1 MKKLRFFKALFV
13 AAALALVIPGCSGV
27 DSDEGT
33 NTPQTQG
40 NKVAL
45 KISASEGYRTALPT
59 VDLTSYTYEL
69 TADVVT
75 GNTAANNPTTLISA
89 GTSYADLIKTNSV
102 YVEADKTYLF
112 TLTATN
118 GDSGDILSGTVTQEI
133 TASSNM
139 LSFQLFAVDS
149 TSDTG
154 SVSIEVTY
162 DDGYGVASV
171 VPTLHKTDG
180 TSLASTYPLT
190 YTAGGTVGT
199 GIITGSVPVG
209 ASYVEIVLKDES
221 STEIGSLPQEA
232 VYAVKGLTSS
242 SKVNVQVKRYKAT
255 IALTTSDDSAPTLT
269 LKNPAIT
276 TEGYAGIST
285 SGEGSP
291 FTVTTAGE
299 NAPYTYTYTGY
310 VSAAAYDVYKGATKI
325 GTVQNVNALELNES
339 VTLTSIA
346 VTWKDGTAPTLYVGT
361 TEAQLRAALTV
372 TATLSS
378 GTNTVTDYTISDF
391 DSTATTAQ
399 TVTVSYTYNGVTEIA
414 TIALT
419 LVANAPTITGIAVD
433 TSSTHKTAFAV
444 GNAFELTGLVI
455 KRTYSDASTDTISY
469 STDNASEFGV
479 AFFSDASCETSA
491 GTGFTQFT
499 VGTYYVQVTYA
510 GFTLAYGVIV
520 TDAYILTTDTATLNL
535 TKTNI
540 NSCSYLAVTT
550 DNWQNDKTYGGVT
563 GDFYNMSTTDRT
575 LTIKIVGVASFT
587 VYVQNSTANRS
598 YTVTIGKG
606 TANSVTHGGAGVEGK
621 SFDTNT
627 TEETTI
633 VLGGGGKSVYP
644 VYIELSKSPLSTKK
658 DLAVNGSLTAAYTIP
673 SSATGNKG
681 EETTITLSN
690 VSVPTTAVTV
700 SGDTSTTVAGA
711 WAWDAPTT
719 ELTIATGDWS
729 SGTATVTAKATFT
742 PSDTSAYN
750 TLAAQNVTI
759 TVTDERVEASTEVE
773 VTAGKIYYW
782 DLISDV
788 ASDSSATATVEDFV
802 NGLKLAVAGGYTV
815 DANYGLQLSANTTF
829 TFPVVRNS
837 RIVAYLT
844 YTGGGA
850 KEIALSVG
858 ESALDSV
865 SLNVGDCKAAN
876 GPVPVAW
883 AYTGAAGTAVLT
895 VPANV
900 RIAKI
905 VLDTTVIA
913 ADSFV
918 GATYTFTSDSNW
930 VAYSGEKKTAK
941 TYYPHLLSGTAG
953 ASNIFWYGT
962 NGLAVFN
969 DGADGLKTQP
979 NSGNCPVYLTVPV
992 YGACTITV
1000 VSSTLDN
1007 APVIYNGGTAVA
1019 TMTAD
1024 SQTSTTYSATCK
1036 GLTGLNVLSI
1046 AIPSANASGTKTQQ
1060 KIQSI
1065 SITEASNTTPVT
1077 FSLTAVGSSD
1087 ITLAYSNGTLTA
1099 SAVSGATVAETGY
1112 KWYIDNALQS
1122 AATSATLN
1130 VSALTSGIHSIVV
1143 EATDSSTGV
1152 TYAAQYVLTV
1162 N

>member
-59 VDLTSYTYEL
+59 VDLSSYTYEL
-69 TADVVT
+69 TADVMT
-75 GNTAANNPTTLISA
+75 ENTPAENPTSLIPA
-89 GTSYADLIKTNSV
+89 GTSYTNLTKANSV

-118 GDSGDILSGTVTQEI
+118 GDSGDILSGTVTKQI
-133 TASSNM
+133 TTSDST
-139 LSFQLFAVDS
+139 LSFQLFAIDS

-171 VPTLHKTDG
+171 IPMLYKTDG
-180 TSLASTYPLT
+180 TSLAETYPLT

-199 GIITGSVPVG
+199 GTITGSVPVG

-221 STEIGSLPQEA
+221 STEIGSIPQEA

-242 SKVNVQVKRYKAT
+242 SAVNIQVKRYKAT
-255 IALTTSDDSAPTLT
+255 IDLTTSDDSAPTLT

-285 SGEGSP
+285 SGEGTP
-291 FTVTTAGE
+291 FTVTKAGDSV
-299 NAPYTYTYTGY
+299 PYTYTYTGD
-310 VSAAAYDVYKGATKI
+310 VPTAAYDVYKGATKI

-339 VTLTSIA
+339 VTLESIA
-346 VTWKDGTAPTLYVGT
+346 VAWKDGTAPTLYVGT

-378 GTNTVTDYTISDF
+378 GTNTVTEYTISDF
-391 DSTATTAQ
+391 DSTATTEQ
-399 TVTVSYTYNGVTEIA
+399 TVTVSYTYNGVTKTD
-414 TIALT
+414 TIAVT
-419 LVANAPTITGIAVD
+419 LVAAVTTCTVTFVKNAENASITVTTQSIPSGTATALTSATVLGLSYNGYTFSGWATSDNSTTVAYADGAEITITEDTMLYAVW
-433 TSSTHKTAFAV
+433 TSLSLKAADYTALPS
-444 GNAFELTGLVI
+444 NLVI
-455 KRTYSDASTDTISY
+455 SPFFTIGSAISY
-469 STDNASEFGV
+469 STDNSIKNFKTGGAVTSTGKNIEVTVTQAATITITWFCTSDSRTSNVV
-479 AFFSDASCETSA
+479 AKSGTSVTPIATRVTDSNSVEKKTTYTDIWTVSGA
-491 GTGFTQFT
+491 GTYL
-499 VGTYYVQVTYA
+499 VG
-510 GFTLAYGVIV
+510 G
-520 TDAYILTTDTATLNL
+520 
-535 TKTNI
+535 TNGI
-540 NSCSYLAVTT
+540 CITEISIEIT
-550 DNWQNDKTYGGVT
+550 
-563 GDFYNMSTTDRT
+563 ST
-575 LTIKIVGVASFT
+575 I
-587 VYVQNSTANRS
+587 
-598 YTVTIGKG
+598 
-606 TANSVTHGGAGVEGK
+606 
-621 SFDTNT
+621 
-627 TEETTI
+627 
-633 VLGGGGKSVYP
+633 
-644 VYIELSKSPLSTKK
+644 TKK
-658 DLAVNGSLTAAYTIP
+658 DLATSTAPTAAYTLTDSSSYKGDAATVTLP
-673 SSATGNKG
+673 S
-681 EETTITLSN
+681 
-690 VSVPTTAVTV
+690 VSVPTTEVTV
-700 SGDTSTTVAGA
+700 SGETTTVEGTWTWCDTSV
-711 WAWDAPTT
+711 D
-719 ELTIATGDWS
+719 IATTDWTD
-729 SGTATVTAKATFT
+729 GTATVTAKATFT
-742 PSDTSAYN
+742 PIDTNSYN
-750 TLAAQNVTI
+750 TLAAQDVTI

-788 ASDSSATATVEDFV
+788 ASDSTATATVEDFV

-829 TFPVVRNS
+829 TFPVVSNS

-913 ADSFV
+913 ADSFA

-930 VAYSGEKKTAK
+930 VAYSGEKISAK

-969 DGADGLKTQP
+969 GGADGLKTQP

-1007 APVIYNGGTAVA
+1007 APVIYNGGTTVA

-1077 FSLTAVGSSD
+1077 ISLTAVGSSD

-1122 AATSATLN
+1122 DATSATLN